1 MFENKF
7 IKGIHV
13 SRYIASW
20 LNVGGSIRSLGFEL
34 WLERLLING
43 EHLTEDEIR
52 YIRNFARNGKLE
64 LETNAKL
71 FLNSVNK

>member
-1 MFENKF
+1 MFENKL
-7 IKGIHV
+7 IRNIHV

-20 LNVGGSIRSLGFEL
+20 VKVGGSVDSLGFEL
-34 WLERLLING
+34 WLERLLIDG
-43 EHLTEDEIR
+43 EHLTEDEIM

-71 FLNSVNK
+71 FLRSINK

>member
-1 MFENKF
+1 MFENKL
-7 IKGIHV
+7 IRNIHV

-20 LNVGGSIRSLGFEL
+20 MNVGGSVGSIGFEL
-34 WLERLLING
+34 WLERLLIDG

-52 YIRNFARNGKLE
+52 YIRNFARNGKME

-71 FLNSVNK
+71 FLKLLNK